1 MRARLLLRERRV
13 LAGRGKE
20 TAGKAAQIPPNSQL
34 PAAGGTLHRADTI
47 EAVAEAAGLPPKN
60 LAATVS
66 DYNDAV
72 RFNWLVTLLPERSA
86 RSGAPRRIVTP
97 PLFAIPICAGITN
110 TMDGMAV
117 DEHRRVKRPD
127 GSATAGLYAAG
138 GTTGGLEGG
147 GALGY
152 VIGLIKA
159 YVFGLRVAED
169 AAGQFSREA
178 DILQ

>member
-1 MRARLLLRERRV
+1 MWARLLLRERRV

-110 TMDGMAV
+110 TMGGMAV
-117 DEHRRVKRPD
+117 DEHGRVRGRTARRSPGFTPPVVPPA
-127 GSATAGLYAAG
+127 GS
-138 GTTGGLEGG
+138 
-147 GALGY
+147 
-152 VIGLIKA
+152 
-159 YVFGLRVAED
+159 RVAVRW
-169 AAGQFSREA
+169 AMSVG
-178 DILQ
+178 